1 MAPLDEVV
9 LQHELAQLVAAE
21 LVYQHGL
28 PPQARYLFKHTLIQ
42 ETAYHL
48 LLKST
53 RQRHHQRIAQVL
65 GEQFPEIV
73 KAQPELLAHHYTE
86 AGLHDQAV
94 SYWLQ
99 AGQLAIERSA
109 NLEAISHLTKGL
121 EVLKTLPNTPE
132 RTQHELA
139 LQLALGSPL
148 SMLKGVA
155 PEVEYTYTRAYELC
169 QQMGRAH
176 NSSRCWRACG
186 GCI

>member
-73 KAQPELLAHHYTE
+73 QAQPELLAHHYTE
-86 AGLHDQAV
+86 VGLHDEGV
-94 SYWLQ
+94 SYWLP

-121 EVLKTLPNTPE
+121 EVLKTLPDTPE

-155 PEVEYTYTRAYELC
+155 PEVRATYP
-169 QQMGRAH
+169 GV
-176 NSSRCWRACG
+176 
-186 GCI
+186 